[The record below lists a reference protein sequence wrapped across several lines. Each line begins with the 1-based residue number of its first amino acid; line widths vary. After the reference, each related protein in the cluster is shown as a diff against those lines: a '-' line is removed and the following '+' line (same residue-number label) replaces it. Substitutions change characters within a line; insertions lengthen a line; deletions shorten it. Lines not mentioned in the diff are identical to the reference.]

1 MKVALARHWRWF
13 TMAAIPLDIAIAA
26 VPHIT
31 GDFTDA
37 MPLFPIRWL
46 VMAGGVFA
54 LRWAQ
59 QSGAI
64 SDLTNGWVT
73 TYLIFGFTTAGLI
86 GGAFSGFPA

>member
-1 MKVALARHWRWF
+1 MMKQTFARHWRWF
-13 TMAAIPLDIAIAA
+13 VLAAISLDIAIVT

-37 MPLFPIRWL
+37 MLISPVRWL

-59 QSGAI
+59 QTDAVSLRTSGWAA
-64 SDLTNGWVT
+64 
-73 TYLIFGFTTAGLI
+73 TYLIFGFTASALL
-86 GGAFSGFPA
+86 GGAFWG